1 MSKRVVV
8 ERVIPAEAQAIFDLL
23 ADPAMHPVIDGS
35 GTVRKP
41 REGNPVR
48 LDLGSTFGMDMRMG
62 APYKI
67 TNTVVEFE
75 EGRRIAWRHF
85 GKHVWMYDLEPVD
98 GGTKVTETF
107 DYSTAR
113 SPLWVKLAGFPRRNR
128 KGMEKTLLRLE
139 KHFTSG

>member
-1 MSKRVVV
+1 MSQRIVV
-8 ERVIPAEAQAIFDLL
+8 ERVIPAPPQAIFDVL

-35 GTVRKP
+35 GTVRAP
-41 REGNPVR
+41 RDGNPTR
-48 LDLGSTFGMDMRMG
+48 LDLGSRFGMSMRIG
-62 APYKI
+62 APYRI

-85 GKHVWMYDLEPVD
+85 GGQVWMYDLEPVD

-113 SPLWVKLAGFPRRNR
+113 SPLFVRLAGFPRRNR
-128 KGMEKTLLRLE
+128 RGMERTLERIERHLA
-139 KHFTSG
+139 